1 MGKLKND
8 NRLYI
13 IYMETMLY
21 YLRRCDILFEKI
33 LKYVENENENPHLGK
48 TDVILQ
54 EVEKLSGKTKEVH
67 FTYSRGSV
75 IHKEIINKK
84 L

>member
-1 MGKLKND
+1 M
-8 NRLYI
+8 
-13 IYMETMLY
+13 
-21 YLRRCDILFEKI
+21 FEKI

-48 TDVILQ
+48 SDVILQ

-67 FTYSRGSV
+67 FTDSRGSV

>member
-1 MGKLKND
+1 M
-8 NRLYI
+8 
-13 IYMETMLY
+13 
-21 YLRRCDILFEKI
+21 FEKI

-54 EVEKLSGKTKEVH
+54 EVEKLSDKTKEVH
-67 FTYSRGSV
+67 FSYSRGSV

>member
-1 MGKLKND
+1 M
-8 NRLYI
+8 
-13 IYMETMLY
+13 
-21 YLRRCDILFEKI
+21 FEKI

-48 TDVILQ
+48 TDIVLH
-54 EVEKLSGKTKEVH
+54 EVEKISDKTKEVH
-67 FTYSRGSV
+67 FSYSRGSV

>member
-1 MGKLKND
+1 M
-8 NRLYI
+8 
-13 IYMETMLY
+13 
-21 YLRRCDILFEKI
+21 FEKI

-48 TDVILQ
+48 TDVILH
-54 EVEKLSGKTKEVH
+54 EVEKLSGKTKGVH
-67 FTYSRGSV
+67 FSYSRGSV

>member
-1 MGKLKND
+1 M
-8 NRLYI
+8 
-13 IYMETMLY
+13 
-21 YLRRCDILFEKI
+21 FEKI

-54 EVEKLSGKTKEVH
+54 EVEKLSGKTKGVH
-67 FTYSRGSV
+67 FSYSKGSV

>member
-1 MGKLKND
+1 M
-8 NRLYI
+8 
-13 IYMETMLY
+13 
-21 YLRRCDILFEKI
+21 FEKI

-48 TDVILQ
+48 SDVILQ
-54 EVEKLSGKTKEVH
+54 EVEKLSGKTKEVR

>member
-1 MGKLKND
+1 M
-8 NRLYI
+8 
-13 IYMETMLY
+13 
-21 YLRRCDILFEKI
+21 FEKI
-33 LKYVENENENPHLGK
+33 LKYVENENENTQLGK
-48 TDVILQ
+48 SDIILH
-54 EVEKLSGKTKEVH
+54 EVEKLSGNTKAVH

>member
-1 MGKLKND
+1 
-8 NRLYI
+8 
-13 IYMETMLY
+13 METMLY

-33 LKYVENENENPHLGK
+33 LKYVENENPHLGK

-54 EVEKLSGKTKEVH
+54 EVEKISGKTKGVH
-67 FTYSRGSV
+67 FSYSRGSV

>member
-1 MGKLKND
+1 M
-8 NRLYI
+8 
-13 IYMETMLY
+13 
-21 YLRRCDILFEKI
+21 FEKI

-48 TDVILQ
+48 TDIILQ
-54 EVEKLSGKTKEVH
+54 EVEKISDKTKGVH
-67 FTYSRGSV
+67 FSYSRGTV

>member
-1 MGKLKND
+1 M
-8 NRLYI
+8 
-13 IYMETMLY
+13 
-21 YLRRCDILFEKI
+21 FEKI

-48 TDVILQ
+48 SDIILR

>member
-1 MGKLKND
+1 M
-8 NRLYI
+8 
-13 IYMETMLY
+13 
-21 YLRRCDILFEKI
+21 FEKI

-48 TDVILQ
+48 TDIILQ
-54 EVEKLSGKTKEVH
+54 EVEKISDKTQGVH
-67 FTYSRGSV
+67 FSYSRGSV

>member
-1 MGKLKND
+1 M
-8 NRLYI
+8 
-13 IYMETMLY
+13 
-21 YLRRCDILFEKI
+21 FEKI
-33 LKYVENENENPHLGK
+33 LKYVENENENPYLGK
-48 TDVILQ
+48 SDVILQ

>member
-1 MGKLKND
+1 M
-8 NRLYI
+8 
-13 IYMETMLY
+13 
-21 YLRRCDILFEKI
+21 FEKI

-48 TDVILQ
+48 SDVILQ
-54 EVEKLSGKTKEVH
+54 EVEKISGKTKGVH
-67 FTYSRGSV
+67 FSYSRGSV

>member
-1 MGKLKND
+1 MGKLKNN

-33 LKYVENENENPHLGK
+33 LKYVENENPHLGK
-48 TDVILQ
+48 SDVILQ

>member
-1 MGKLKND
+1 M
-8 NRLYI
+8 
-13 IYMETMLY
+13 
-21 YLRRCDILFEKI
+21 FEKI

-48 TDVILQ
+48 NDIILQ
-54 EVEKLSGKTKEVH
+54 EVEKISSETKGVH
-67 FTYSRGSV
+67 FSYSRGSV

>member
-1 MGKLKND
+1 M
-8 NRLYI
+8 
-13 IYMETMLY
+13 
-21 YLRRCDILFEKI
+21 FEKI
-33 LKYVENENENPHLGK
+33 LKYVENENENHHLDK
-48 TDVILQ
+48 SDVILQ

-67 FTYSRGSV
+67 FSYSRGSV

>member
-1 MGKLKND
+1 M
-8 NRLYI
+8 
-13 IYMETMLY
+13 
-21 YLRRCDILFEKI
+21 FEKI

-48 TDVILQ
+48 TDIILQ
-54 EVEKLSGKTKEVH
+54 EVEKISGKTKEVH
-67 FTYSRGSV
+67 FSYSGGSV

>member
-1 MGKLKND
+1 M
-8 NRLYI
+8 
-13 IYMETMLY
+13 
-21 YLRRCDILFEKI
+21 FEKI

-54 EVEKLSGKTKEVH
+54 VEKLSGKTKEVH
-67 FTYSRGSV
+67 FSYSRGSV

>member
-1 MGKLKND
+1 
-8 NRLYI
+8 
-13 IYMETMLY
+13 METMLY

-48 TDVILQ
+48 NDIILQ
-54 EVEKLSGKTKEVH
+54 EVEKISSNTKGVH
-67 FTYSRGSV
+67 FSYSRGSV

>member
-1 MGKLKND
+1 M
-8 NRLYI
+8 
-13 IYMETMLY
+13 
-21 YLRRCDILFEKI
+21 FEKI

-48 TDVILQ
+48 SDVILQ
-54 EVEKLSGKTKEVH
+54 EVETLSGKTKEVH

>member
-1 MGKLKND
+1 M
-8 NRLYI
+8 
-13 IYMETMLY
+13 
-21 YLRRCDILFEKI
+21 FEKI

-48 TDVILQ
+48 TDIILQ
-54 EVEKLSGKTKEVH
+54 EVETISGTTKEVH
-67 FTYSRGSV
+67 SSYSRGSV

>member
-1 MGKLKND
+1 M
-8 NRLYI
+8 
-13 IYMETMLY
+13 
-21 YLRRCDILFEKI
+21 FEKI

-48 TDVILQ
+48 SDVILQ

-67 FTYSRGSV
+67 FSYSRGSV
-75 IHKEIINKK
+75 IHKEINNKK